1 MLDKVSKTVVQNFET
16 VDVLNGQ
23 NLSLN
28 SDQIQYVNNLLKSV
42 QTQLDNARIVRLDK
56 KTGCECV
63 TFACLSKDADQ
74 LLSQDYADLNEKDF
88 IRMLNEVTD
97 LAELEG
103 VANRRKVLNAPQLKK
118 YSRWQRDLIMQ
129 KKWELEH
136 G

>member
-16 VDVLNGQ
+16 VDVLNRQ

-56 KTGCECV
+56 KTGSECL

-88 IRMLNEVTD
+88 IRMLNDVTD

-103 VANRRKVLNAPQLKK
+103 VANRRKILNAPQLKK

>member
-1 MLDKVSKTVVQNFET
+1 MLDDVSKRVVQNFET
-16 VDVLNGQ
+16 EDVLIGQ
-23 NLSLN
+23 NPSLN
-28 SDQIQYVNNLLKSV
+28 SEEIQYVNDLLKSV
-42 QTQLDNARIVRLDK
+42 QTHLDSARIVRLDK
-56 KTGCECV
+56 KTGCKRK

-103 VANRRKVLNAPQLKK
+103 VANRRKILNAPQLKK

-129 KKWELEH
+129 KKWDFEN

>member
-1 MLDKVSKTVVQNFET
+1 MLDNVSKRVVQNFET
-16 VDVLNGQ
+16 GDVLIGQ

-28 SDQIQYVNNLLKSV
+28 NEEIQYVNDLLKSV
-42 QTQLDNARIVRLDK
+42 QTQLDSARIVKLDK
-56 KTGCECV
+56 RTGSECI

-74 LLSQDYADLNEKDF
+74 ILSQDYADLNEKDF

-103 VANRRKVLNAPQLKK
+103 VANRRKILNAPQLKK

-129 KKWELEH
+129 KKWEFEN

>member
-42 QTQLDNARIVRLDK
+42 QTQLDNARIVSLDK
-56 KTGCECV
+56 KTGSECT

-74 LLSQDYADLNEKDF
+74 LLSQDYADLNERDF
-88 IRMLNEVTD
+88 VRMLNELD
-97 LAELEG
+97 LGELEG
-103 VANRRKVLNAPQLKK
+103 VANRRKILNAPQLKK

>member
-1 MLDKVSKTVVQNFET
+1 MLDDVSKRVVQNFET
-16 VDVLNGQ
+16 SDVLNGQ

-28 SDQIQYVNNLLKSV
+28 SEEIQYVNDLLKSV
-42 QTQLDNARIVRLDK
+42 QTQLDNTRIVRMDK
-56 KTGCECV
+56 RTGSECI

-74 LLSQDYADLNEKDF
+74 ILSQDYADLNEKDF
-88 IRMLNEVTD
+88 IRMLREVTD

-103 VANRRKVLNAPQLKK
+103 IANRRKILNAPQLKK

-129 KKWELEH
+129 KKWELEN

>member
-1 MLDKVSKTVVQNFET
+1 MLDDVSKRVVQNFET
-16 VDVLNGQ
+16 SDVLNGQ

-28 SDQIQYVNNLLKSV
+28 SEEIQYVNDLLKSV
-42 QTQLDNARIVRLDK
+42 QTQLDSTRIVRMDK
-56 KTGCECV
+56 RTGSECI

-74 LLSQDYADLNEKDF
+74 ILSQDYADLNEKDF
-88 IRMLNEVTD
+88 IRMLREVTD

-103 VANRRKVLNAPQLKK
+103 IANRRKILNAPQLKK

-129 KKWELEH
+129 KKWELEN

>member
-42 QTQLDNARIVRLDK
+42 QTQLDNARIVSLDK
-56 KTGCECV
+56 KTGSECT
-63 TFACLSKDADQ
+63 TFACLSKNADQ
-74 LLSQDYADLNEKDF
+74 LLSQDYAYLSEKDF

-97 LAELEG
+97 LDELEG
-103 VANRRKVLNAPQLKK
+103 IANRRKILNAPQLKK

>member
-1 MLDKVSKTVVQNFET
+1 MLDDVSKKVVQNFKT

-56 KTGCECV
+56 KTGSECL

-103 VANRRKVLNAPQLKK
+103 VANRRKILNAPQLKK

>member
-1 MLDKVSKTVVQNFET
+1 MLDDVSKRVVQNFET
-16 VDVLNGQ
+16 EDVLIGQ

-28 SDQIQYVNNLLKSV
+28 SEEIQYVNDLLKSV
-42 QTQLDNARIVRLDK
+42 QTHLDSARIVRLDK
-56 KTGCECV
+56 KTGCKRK

-74 LLSQDYADLNEKDF
+74 ILSQDYADLNEKDF

-103 VANRRKVLNAPQLKK
+103 VANRRKILNAPQLKT

>member
-1 MLDKVSKTVVQNFET
+1 MLDDVSKKVVQNFKT

-56 KTGCECV
+56 KTGSECL

-88 IRMLNEVTD
+88 IRMLNEVSD

-103 VANRRKVLNAPQLKK
+103 VANRRKILNAPQLKK

>member
-16 VDVLNGQ
+16 DDVLNGQ

-42 QTQLDNARIVRLDK
+42 QTQLDNARIVSLDK
-56 KTGCECV
+56 KTGSECL

-74 LLSQDYADLNEKDF
+74 LLSQDYADLNERDF

-103 VANRRKVLNAPQLKK
+103 VANRRKILNAPQLNK